1 MDVKRVRWTLG
12 HLSMGQLGD
21 KLLNIFL
28 YQIFYSS
35 IAQFYLQNQE
45 SNMVNLNCMM
55 NLNFIIGNIPDA

>member
-1 MDVKRVRWTLG
+1 
-12 HLSMGQLGD
+12 MGQLGD

-55 NLNFIIGNIPDA
+55 NLNFIIGNIPDAQFHG